1 MYASPELIRMQ
12 NIRKRQ
18 RYNEMTY
25 RSKKR
30 KPQLPRISLSIQQKE
45 PIKNAI
51 DILKKSQNE
60 NKSHSAN
67 ICVICDRFIK
77 GI

>member
-1 MYASPELIRMQ
+1 MYRSPQLIRLQ
-12 NIRKRQ
+12 NTRKRQ

-30 KPQLPRISLSIQQKE
+30 KPQLPTISLSIQQKE